1 MCVEEQV
8 ATHKVV
14 LAACACSPLPRSVL
28 LNYLSGVSVTELL
41 QRILSF
47 M

>member
-14 LAACACSPLPRSVL
+14 LAACSPLPRSVL